1 MSDGMTICENGQ
13 FFLELTE
20 WALKKM

>member
-1 MSDGMTICENGQ
+1 MTICENGQ

-20 WALKKM
+20 WALKKCS